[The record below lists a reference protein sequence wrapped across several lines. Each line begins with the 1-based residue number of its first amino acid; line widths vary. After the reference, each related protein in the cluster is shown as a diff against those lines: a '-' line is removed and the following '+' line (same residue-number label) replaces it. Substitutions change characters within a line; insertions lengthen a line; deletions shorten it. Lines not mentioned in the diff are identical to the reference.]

1 MKTVQLGQVCLKGT
15 TPRIRLQ
22 ADKRPILG
30 ELTVRF
36 KMDDAAKQRVLGF
49 REEFD
54 ITK

>member
-30 ELTVRF
+30 EMTVRF
-36 KMDDAAKQRVLGF
+36 KMDGAKQRVLGF
-49 REEFD
+49 REEFH